1 MKEVSPVDVTTV
13 RKRVSFLLTV
23 DEVALL
29 LPDEKGIAQSRED
42 EASQDLAGA
51 GVST

>member
-1 MKEVSPVDVTTV
+1 VTQCV
-13 RKRVSFLLTV
+13 RFLLTV

-29 LPDEKGIAQSRED
+29 LPDEEGITQSRKD
-42 EASQDLAGA
+42 EASQDLAGT